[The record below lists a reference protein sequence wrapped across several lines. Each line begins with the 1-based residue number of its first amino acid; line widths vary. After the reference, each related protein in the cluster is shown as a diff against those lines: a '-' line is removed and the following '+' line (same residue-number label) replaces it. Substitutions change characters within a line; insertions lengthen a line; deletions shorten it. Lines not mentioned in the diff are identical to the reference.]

1 MLTYILEKK
10 KGEALYRSLYQKIK
24 EDIVS
29 GRLRSGEKLP
39 SKRAMAEH
47 LGVSCI
53 TVENAYEQL
62 IAEGY
67 LRPTQRKGYFVEEI
81 LPYPHPAAKPVRH
94 LPEDCKK
101 PSESSDVP
109 VELDLA
115 DTSADPARFPFSIWI
130 KLLRRVTL
138 DCQKA
143 LLRPVPYNG
152 IPELREVI
160 AEDIRRSRGIEAS
173 PEQIVLGAGTESL
186 YNLLLLFFGREKRYA
201 IENPG
206 YPKIRK
212 IYRTAG
218 ADIRGIPLDDS
229 GVSLEALNESDAD
242 ILHISPSHH
251 FPTGIVMPAKRRHEL
266 YGWAMEKKER
276 YIIEDDYDS
285 EFGYY
290 AKPIPAIR
298 SIDRSGKILYMNTF
312 TKTLAPSLRISYM
325 VLPEEITE
333 SFREK
338 LGFFSCPVPSF
349 EQYTLASFIAEGYF
363 DRHISRM
370 RKYYREVRRL
380 LTDGLGGA
388 VSSGKIQIRGKD
400 SGLHFLMT
408 VDTTL
413 SDAELCRLFRGHGIK
428 IRALSEFMF
437 EKKND
442 THTLLVNDSS
452 LSPERAAGAAAKIL
466 ECLSDC

>member
-1 MLTYILEKK
+1 MLTYSLEKK

-39 SKRAMAEH
+39 SKRALAEH

-67 LRPTQRKGYFVEEI
+67 LRPSQRKGYFVEEI
-81 LPYPHPAAKPVRH
+81 LPYPHPTARPALRRPKNF
-94 LPEDCKK
+94 KK
-101 PSESSDVP
+101 PSENSDIP
-109 VELDLA
+109 IELDLA
-115 DTSADPARFPFSIWI
+115 DTSAGPARFPFSIWV

-138 DCQKA
+138 DYQKE

-160 AEDIRRSRGIEAS
+160 AEDIRRSRGIDAS

-186 YNLLLLFFGREKRYA
+186 YNLLILFFGKEKRYA
-201 IENPG
+201 IEDPG

-212 IYRTAG
+212 IYRAAG

-229 GVSLEALNESDAD
+229 GVSLEVLNGSEAD

-298 SIDRSGKILYMNTF
+298 SIDRAGKILYMNTF

-325 VLPEEITE
+325 VLPEEIAE
-333 SFREK
+333 AFRER

-370 RKYYREVRRL
+370 RKYYREIRSL
-380 LTDGLGGA
+380 LTDGLGEA
-388 VSSGKIQIRGKD
+388 VSSGKIQIYGKD

-408 VDTTL
+408 VDTAL
-413 SDAELCRLFRGHGIK
+413 SDTELCRLFRRHGVK

-437 EKKND
+437 EQKSD

-452 LSPERAAGAAAKIL
+452 LSPENAAGAAAKIL
-466 ECLSDC
+466 ECLLDC